1 MKKTEAGKQQFS
13 AEKLIDA
20 AILLIIV
27 LSFALLIF
35 QFHTSGIKT
44 AGPAVNSFFILQP
57 QSVTEEVI
65 PEYAGI
71 RRSYQFDMSK
81 LPVSSARTR
90 HFFVYLR
97 HTIASV
103 EIDGKTAA
111 DTGENRNVFHIGH
124 TPGNYWLSVPIYDIY
139 YEKPFSLTLTPV
151 YHSVQNEQPVFYLI
165 DREPLLNMIVL
176 PKEMPMIAMSFFVIT
191 TGFFLM
197 IIAATI
203 GLDPQERERLLYLG
217 AFSTAGGIWKLCGLS
232 AATLV
237 LDYTGQQKFI
247 WNTGV
252 CCYML
257 MLVFSLR
264 HFAVLR
270 SDDSSLTAKACC
282 LLSAAASILLLVLQ
296 ALNLAE
302 LHETVVWYG
311 IGMAVLHLLA
321 LLGHK
326 PNRDEILWLVP
337 AFLSLAIDLGIYL
350 KSGSISTAPVFMLWI
365 ILNLFIRGFG
375 FLRMVIRRERELRIK
390 DEELRGAKIQTMI
403 SQIRPH
409 FIFNTLASV
418 NMICEEN
425 PKRAAEIISD
435 FSQYL
440 QSNFSALATSEL
452 IPFSEEMRH
461 VKAYLNVEAALY
473 EDQLSVEYDTVFTAF
488 RLPPL
493 TLQPI
498 VENCIKHGFGRDTS
512 SLHIIIRTRQT
523 GSGAEIQIEDNGP
536 GYDPSPDGAI
546 HVGLV
551 NVKERLNLM
560 CGGTLQLDTGS
571 AGGTLVTIIIPA

>member
-1 MKKTEAGKQQFS
+1 MKNMKAGK
-13 AEKLIDA
+13 KRILPKKIIDA
-20 AILLIIV
+20 VILLLIV
-27 LSFALLIF
+27 LSAALLTI
-35 QFHTSGIKT
+35 QFYSPGTKT
-44 AGPAVNSFFILQP
+44 AGPALNSFFILQP

-65 PEYAGI
+65 PEYAGV
-71 RRSYQFDMSK
+71 RRTYRFDISK
-81 LPVSSARTR
+81 LPVSNARTR
-90 HFFVYLR
+90 NFFVYLR
-97 HTIASV
+97 HTIAAI
-103 EIDGKTAA
+103 EIDGKTAF
-111 DTGENRNVFHIGH
+111 DTGEDQNVFHIGH
-124 TPGNYWLSVPIYDIY
+124 TPGNYWLSIPIYDLY
-139 YEKPFSLTLTPV
+139 YDKPIRLTLTPV

-191 TGFFLM
+191 TGIFLM

-203 GLDPQERERLLYLG
+203 GLDPQDRARLLYLG
-217 AFSTAGGIWKLCGLS
+217 AFSTAGGVWKLCGLS

-247 WNTGV
+247 WNTGI

-264 HFAVLR
+264 HFAALR
-270 SDDSSLTAKACC
+270 SDDSSRTGKACC
-282 LLSAAASILLLVLQ
+282 LFSAAVSILLLILQ
-296 ALNLAE
+296 AANLAE
-302 LHETVVWYG
+302 LHETLVWYG

-350 KSGSISTAPVFMLWI
+350 KNGSVSTAPVFMLWI
-365 ILNLFIRGFG
+365 IMNLFIRGFG
-375 FLRMVIRRERELRIK
+375 FLRLVIRRERELRVK
-390 DEELRGAKIQTMI
+390 DAELRGAKIQTLI

-409 FIFNTLASV
+409 F
-418 NMICEEN
+418 
-425 PKRAAEIISD
+425 ISD

-440 QSNFSALATSEL
+440 QSNFSALSTSEL
-452 IPFSEEMRH
+452 IPFSEEMKH
-461 VKAYLNVEAALY
+461 VKAYLDVEAALY
-473 EDQLSVEYDTVFTAF
+473 EDKLSVQYDTAFTAF

-498 VENCIKHGFGRDTS
+498 VENCIKHGFGGDTL

-523 GSGAEIQIEDNGP
+523 GTGAEIQIEDNGQ
-536 GYDPSPDGAI
+536 GFDPSPDGATHI
-546 HVGLV
+546 GLT
-551 NVKERLNLM
+551 NVKERLELM
-560 CGGTLQLDTGS
+560 CGGTLRLEPGS
-571 AGGTLVTIIIPA
+571 AGTLVTVIIPA

>member
-1 MKKTEAGKQQFS
+1 MKAGKKLFLP
-13 AEKLIDA
+13 EKIIDA
-20 AILLIIV
+20 VILLLIV
-27 LSFALLIF
+27 LSSALLIF
-35 QFHTSGIKT
+35 QFRTSGIKT

-65 PEYAGI
+65 PEYAGV
-71 RRSYQFDMSK
+71 RRTYRFDISK
-81 LPVSSARTR
+81 LPVSNARTR
-90 HFFVYLR
+90 SFFVYLR
-97 HTIASV
+97 HTIAS
-103 EIDGKTAA
+103 IDIEGKTAF
-111 DTGENRNVFHIGH
+111 DTGEDQNVFHIGH
-124 TPGNYWLSVPIYDIY
+124 TPGNYWLSIPIYDIY
-139 YEKPFSLTLTPV
+139 YEKPISLTLTPV
-151 YHSVQNEQPVFYLI
+151 YHSVRNEQPVFYLI

-176 PKEMPMIAMSFFVIT
+176 PKEMPMIVMSFFVIT
-191 TGFFLM
+191 AGFFLM

-203 GLDPQERERLLYLG
+203 GLDPQDRARLLYLG
-217 AFSTAGGIWKLCGLS
+217 AFSTTGGIWKLCGLS

-247 WNTGV
+247 WNTGI

-264 HFAVLR
+264 HFAALR
-270 SDDSSLTAKACC
+270 SDNSSRTGKACC
-282 LLSAAASILLLVLQ
+282 LLSASVSILLLLLQ
-296 ALNLAE
+296 AANLAE
-302 LHETVVWYG
+302 LHETLVWYG

-321 LLGHK
+321 IPGHK
-326 PNRDEILWLVP
+326 PNRDEVLWLVP

-350 KSGSISTAPVFMLWI
+350 KTGSISTAPVFMLWI
-365 ILNLFIRGFG
+365 ILNLFFRGFG
-375 FLRMVIRRERELRIK
+375 FLHLVIRRERELRVK
-390 DEELRGAKIQTMI
+390 DEELRGAKIQTLI
-403 SQIRPH
+403 NQIRPH

-440 QSNFSALATSEL
+440 QSNFSALASSEL
-452 IPFSEEMRH
+452 IPFSEEMKH
-461 VKAYLNVEAALY
+461 VKAYLDVEAALY

-498 VENCIKHGFGRDTS
+498 VENCIKHGFGGTTS

-523 GSGAEIQIEDNGP
+523 GTGAEIQIEDNGQ
-536 GYDPSPDGAI
+536 GCDPSPDGAI

-551 NVKERLNLM
+551 NVKERLDLM
-560 CGGTLQLDTGS
+560 CGGTLQFDTDS
-571 AGGTLVTIIIPA
+571 AGGTLVTIFIPA

>member
-1 MKKTEAGKQQFS
+1 MKNMKAGKKHILP
-13 AEKLIDA
+13 EKIIDA
-20 AILLIIV
+20 VILLLIV
-27 LSFALLIF
+27 LSAALLVF
-35 QFHTSGIKT
+35 QFYSPGTKT
-44 AGPAVNSFFILQP
+44 AGPALNSFFILQP

-65 PEYAGI
+65 PEYAGV
-71 RRSYQFDMSK
+71 RRTYQFDMSK

-90 HFFVYLR
+90 SFFVYLR
-97 HTIASV
+97 HTIATI
-103 EIDGKTAA
+103 EINGKTAF
-111 DTGENRNVFHIGH
+111 DTGEDQNVFHIGH
-124 TPGNYWLSVPIYDIY
+124 TPGNYWLSIPIYDIY
-139 YEKPFSLTLTPV
+139 YEKPISLTLTPV
-151 YHSVQNEQPVFYLI
+151 YHSVRNEQPVFYLI

-176 PKEMPMIAMSFFVIT
+176 PNEMPLIAMSVFVIT
-191 TGFFLM
+191 TGIFLM

-203 GLDPQERERLLYLG
+203 WLDPQDRARLLYLG
-217 AFSTAGGIWKLCGLS
+217 AFSTAGGVWKLCGLS

-237 LDYTGQQKFI
+237 MDYTGQQKFI
-247 WNTGV
+247 WYTGI

-264 HFAVLR
+264 HFAALR
-270 SDDSSLTAKACC
+270 SDDSSRTGKACC
-282 LLSAAASILLLVLQ
+282 LLSAAVSILLLILQ
-296 ALNLAE
+296 AANLAE
-302 LHETVVWYG
+302 LHETLVWYG

-350 KSGSISTAPVFMLWI
+350 KNGSISTAPVFMLWI

-375 FLRMVIRRERELRIK
+375 FLRLVIRRERELRVK
-390 DEELRGAKIQTMI
+390 DEELRGAKIQTLI

-425 PKRAAEIISD
+425 PKRATEIISD

-440 QSNFSALATSEL
+440 QSNFSALSTSEL
-452 IPFSEEMRH
+452 IPFSEEMKH
-461 VKAYLNVEAALY
+461 VKAYLDVEAALY
-473 EDQLSVEYDTVFTAF
+473 EDQLSVDYDTAFTAF

-498 VENCIKHGFGRDTS
+498 VENCIKHGFGGDTL

-523 GSGAEIQIEDNGP
+523 GTGAEIQIEDNGQ

-546 HVGLV
+546 HIGLT
-551 NVKERLNLM
+551 NAKERLELM
-560 CGGTLQLDTGS
+560 CGGTLQLEPGS
-571 AGGTLVTIIIPA
+571 AGTLVTVIIPA